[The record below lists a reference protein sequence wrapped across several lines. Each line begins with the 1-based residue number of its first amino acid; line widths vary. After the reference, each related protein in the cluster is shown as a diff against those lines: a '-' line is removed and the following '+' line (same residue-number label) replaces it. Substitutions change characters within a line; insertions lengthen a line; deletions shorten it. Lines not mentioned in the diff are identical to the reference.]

1 MGPIT
6 GIRPPN
12 PVEII
17 REPGPVSRPAGAGQE
32 FASAI
37 RQAMNSVD
45 GLQKDAQASVNRMLS
60 GEVEDLHKVA
70 IEHQRATLAFDLL
83 LQVRNKA
90 VQAYQE
96 VMRMQ
101 V

>member
-1 MGPIT
+1 MIGPIS

-12 PVEII
+12 PADLI
-17 REPGPVSRPAGAGQE
+17 REAPGAARPGGAEG
-32 FASAI
+32 FAQAI
-37 RQAMNSVD
+37 NHALSSID
-45 GLQKDAQASVNRMLS
+45 GLQKESHASVNRLLN

-70 IEHQRATLAFDLL
+70 LEHQRASLAFDLM

>member
-1 MGPIT
+1 MGPIS
-6 GIRPPN
+6 GIRLPN
-12 PVEII
+12 PLE
-17 REPGPVSRPAGAGQE
+17 
-32 FASAI
+32 AI
-37 RQAMNSVD
+37 RDAAPAARTGGPGADFANAVRSALDKVD
-45 GLQKDAQASVNRMLS
+45 GLQKDSQASIHRMLS

-70 IEHQRATLAFDLL
+70 LEHQRAALAFDLL